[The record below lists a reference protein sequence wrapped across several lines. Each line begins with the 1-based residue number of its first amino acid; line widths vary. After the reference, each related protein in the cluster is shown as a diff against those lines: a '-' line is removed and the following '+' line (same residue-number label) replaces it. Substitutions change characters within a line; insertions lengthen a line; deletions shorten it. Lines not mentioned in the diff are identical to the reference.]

1 MIVYQRV
8 TIPIYPFC
16 CFFLQCHIISA
27 PQHGLP
33 ELRGGAVLHHQRARG
48 EIAGSVAVSH
58 HKRNLSVDGDLSS
71 SNNV

>member
-1 MIVYQRV
+1 M
-8 TIPIYPFC
+8 
-16 CFFLQCHIISA
+16 ISA

-33 ELRGGAVLHHQRARG
+33 ELRGGAVLHQQRARG